1 MQRISTSTLFSRGI
15 DSMLER
21 QSALSRAQM
30 QVSSGKRILSPRD
43 DPPGAA
49 QALNLKTSITQVE
62 QYQANADRARAR
74 LELQEASLAGVEE
87 IMPRVLEL
95 TLQGQTDTYSAEQR
109 IAIAQ
114 ELRQLNDELMSLAN
128 TRDSDGEYI
137 FAGYN
142 ADSIPFSNPAD
153 GVFAYSG
160 DMGVRTI
167 QISATRQIQD
177 RENGYDVFMNLTT
190 SSGTQRNLFETVHGI
205 IAGLEADAP
214 NAVFIDDIRAAH
226 EQIGAVRARGGARL
240 NSIEDQSRVNEDFIF
255 TMQSSLSEIEDID
268 LAEAV
273 SRFEQEMLAL
283 QAAQQSFNMVQSL
296 SLFNYL

>member
-1 MQRISTSTLFSRGI
+1 LQI
-15 DSMLER
+15 
-21 QSALSRAQM
+21 
-30 QVSSGKRILSPRD
+30 SSGKRILSPRD

-49 QALNLKTSITQVE
+49 QALNLKTAITQVE
-62 QYQANADRARAR
+62 QYQANADRAQAR
-74 LELQEASLAGVEE
+74 LDLQEATLAAVED

-95 TLQGQTDTYSAEQR
+95 TLQGQSDTYSAEQR
-109 IAIAQ
+109 ISIAQ
-114 ELRQLNDELMSLAN
+114 ELRQLNDELMALAN

-153 GVFAYSG
+153 GVFTYSG

-190 SSGTQRNLFETVHGI
+190 STGGQRNLFETVHGV

-214 NAVFIDDIRAAH
+214 NGVFIDDIYAAN

-240 NSIEDQSRVNEDFIF
+240 NSIEDQGKVNEDFIF

-296 SLFNYL
+296 TLFNYL